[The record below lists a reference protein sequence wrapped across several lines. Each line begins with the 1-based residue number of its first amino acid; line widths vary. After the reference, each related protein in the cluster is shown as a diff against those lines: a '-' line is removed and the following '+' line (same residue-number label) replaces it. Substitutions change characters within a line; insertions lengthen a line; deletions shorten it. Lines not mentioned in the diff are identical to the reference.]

1 MAEIDLATL
10 GTDLR
15 IRRRSLRIPSAEL
28 ARRLEVSPTYVWLI
42 EGAKRRS
49 SGEPSRPSEDLL
61 LRWTRVLGLDREETR
76 RMLELAG
83 YFDVDPDAP
92 TLQRT
97 RTLYSSPPPTER
109 SWAVADQRQDSEGS
123 AMMESMLDV
132 GLAEESTDA
141 QTRRWRR
148 TDREE
153 TSSVE
158 QRLVDRMRRLLL
170 DARLNGRQEE
180 VQSLLDS
187 YLRWLA
193 FYMADDRQP

>member
-49 SGEPSRPSEDLL
+49 SGEPSRPSKDLL
-61 LRWTRVLGLDREETR
+61 LRWTRVLGMDREETR

-83 YFDVDPDAP
+83 YFDVDLDVP

-97 RTLYSSPPPTER
+97 RALYSSPPPTER

-132 GLAEESTDA
+132 RLAEESTDA
-141 QTRRWRR
+141 RTRRWRR
-148 TDREE
+148 SDRDE
-153 TSSVE
+153 TASVE

-180 VQSLLDS
+180 VQGLLDS
-187 YLRWLA
+187 YLRWLG
-193 FYMADDRQP
+193 FYLADDHQP